1 MIFAFSMGLPLL
13 YFGMLWTNRKQL
25 FATDGS
31 NQLAFLHFFY
41 REYDE
46 KLYYWV
52 SELRAIGDGGRRC
65 ACSLPLP

>member
-1 MIFAFSMGLPLL
+1 MIFAFSVGLPLL

-31 NQLAFLHFFY
+31 NRLAFLHFFY

-52 SELRAIGDGGRRC
+52 S
-65 ACSLPLP
+65 